1 MSHVRNPA
9 GRSSGRVEQCVNFRD
24 RKEQAQ
30 RYVRQGL
37 KSITQIEPLAPF
49 DLGLVAAVENVE
61 QNDGDADVACS
72 TPNPLEGVGKEETS
86 KALALGSS
94 INANHR
100 NEGGGN
106 LTMPRPVAGISR
118 RQVRIIHAVRVERVK
133 AEKLIF
139 WRQKDERPDIVRP
152 IQLAC
157 RLAKIIVDLIDAR
170 YERRPVVPRR
180 IERLDDHPFT
190 CHPMSLLSAFDH
202 LVVPGKCLTQ
212 RVGRRSR
219 IIERIEDR
227 IIILAAHYCP
237 FVRLDRLER
246 RLVGSIHHKGG
257 IIDAAP
263 RRGPLNGLLDMRLGA
278 KIHAYRAALI
288 DRTCRVVKR
297 LHRQSLFVRTGNL
310 MYAFQAHISRLAYMM
325 AAPRMKQVP
334 FLGILGLSAMT
345 ATPAHASK
353 CEAGTIFNPI
363 TKVRWTCIFPITIGG
378 VKVGSFDKLD
388 KELDAQS
395 ASKPLCACRKGV
407 SFWFGV
413 KVSFWSPNRMVDVV
427 TEPGCMMA
435 LGADLM
441 PTGGKL
447 QGSQSGIVDGTNSQ
461 KMFAQMHYYTAPVW
475 KMLDMFTDLPCIED
489 DGFDVALITEVLPTW
504 QSGTLG
510 AIIQPEG
517 ILFGNPAAG
526 LACMADSAAAAAG
539 KVIDPLFWCMGS
551 WGSTYPVAGDIH
563 FSDSVEAWAGLA
575 ARGTFMMGRLG
586 ALTISSADGCLF
598 KAQPIWTKS
607 RYKLQIM
614 EPVKGGKCVNIGRPG
629 ALWSSAKHA
638 PAKDN
643 AQFMLFEKVICCAG
657 IGAP

>member
-1 MSHVRNPA
+1 MTDAIDPIARI
-9 GRSSGRVEQCVNFRD
+9 SG
-24 RKEQAQ
+24 QAQ
-30 RYVRQGL
+30 QGVDLSDRQEEPQREVRERL
-37 KSITQIEPLAPF
+37 KPIAHIELLAP
-49 DLGLVAAVENVE
+49 LHQVLVATVENVE
-61 QNDGDADVACS
+61 QDDGDPDIPCGPSYALERIGEEKASKSPALEPGIDADHRYERGGYLAMTRSVA
-72 TPNPLEGVGKEETS
+72 
-86 KALALGSS
+86 
-94 INANHR
+94 H
-100 NEGGGN
+100 
-106 LTMPRPVAGISR
+106 VAGG
-118 RQVRIIHAVRVERVK
+118 QMGEIHAVRVQGVESHKHLV
-133 AEKLIF
+133 
-139 WRQKDERPDIVRP
+139 WRQKDKGPYIVRP
-152 IQLAC
+152 IEFARCLAQ
-157 RLAKIIVDLIDAR
+157 IIVDLGDTGH
-170 YERRPVVPRR
+170 EGCPLVPRG
-180 IERLDDHPFT
+180 IKRLDDHRFVA
-190 CHPMSLLSAFDH
+190 HAKSLLPVFDH
-202 LVVPGKCLTQ
+202 LVMPRKSLAQ
-212 RVGRRSR
+212 RFGGRAR
-219 IIERIEDR
+219 IIQRIEDR
-227 IIILAAHYCP
+227 VIILAAHNRP
-237 FVRLDRLER
+237 LVRLDRLQR
-246 RLVGSIHHKGG
+246 RLVGGIHHEGG
-257 IIDAAP
+257 IIEAAP
-263 RRGPLNGLLDMRLGA
+263 CRRPLNGLFDVRLCA

-297 LHRQSLFVRTGNL
+297 LHRLSLFVGIRDL
-310 MYAFQAHISRLAYMM
+310 MYAFQAHISRLTYVTQ
-325 AAPRMKQVP
+325 APQLKQAS
-334 FLGILGLSAMT
+334 FLGILVLSAMV

-378 VKVGSFDKLD
+378 VKVGSFDSLS

-413 KVSFWSPNRMVDVV
+413 KVSFWSPNRLVDVV

-447 QGSQSGIVDGTNSQ
+447 QGSQSGIADGTNSQ
-461 KMFAQMHYYTAPVW
+461 KMFAQMHYYIAPVW

-551 WGSTYPVAGDIH
+551 WGSTYPIAGDIH
-563 FSDSVEAWAGLA
+563 FGDSVEAWAGLA

-586 ALTISSADGCLF
+586 ALTTSSADGCSF

-638 PAKDN
+638 PGKDN